1 MAEEIKLTEEQ
12 QKQLE
17 EQQTRLGEI
26 FSQCWESDEFKQAF
40 IEDPKSIFAEYGVN
54 YVNELN
60 YKIIDTPEKTII
72 HVLPYKG
79 VKGGV
84 HRFTDTL
91 NKKVDD
97 LKDDEEKQVLLEG
110 WKYEIYQN
118 TADTIYMP
126 IPICPESLSPE
137 ELEMVNGGCI
147 IFGFFFLVVAES
159 VATATTVFALAE
171 IAAVAAEVFLAIAAQ
186 SVAAVTTAVVAWEVA
201 GYTIGVGWGDE
212 KSSNDSSSA
221 DKRNRTR

>member
-17 EQQTRLGEI
+17 DQQARLGEI

-40 IEDPKSIFAEYGVN
+40 VEDPKSIFAEYGVN
-54 YVNELN
+54 YIDEFN

-72 HVLPYKG
+72 HVIPYKG

-84 HRFTDTL
+84 HKFTDAL

-97 LKDDEEKQVLLEG
+97 LRDGDEKQVLLEG

-126 IPICPESLSPE
+126 IPICPESLTPE
-137 ELEMVNGGCI
+137 ELEMVSGGCL
-147 IFGFFFLVVAES
+147 IFGFFFLVAAEA
-159 VATATTVFALAE
+159 VATASTVFALAE
-171 IAAVAAEVFLAIAAQ
+171 IATVAAEVFLAVAAQ
-186 SVAAVTTAVVAWEVA
+186 SVAAVTTAAIAWEVA
-201 GYTIGVGWGDE
+201 GYTTAVGWGED
-212 KSSNDSSSA
+212 
-221 DKRNRTR
+221 DKKKDDNRTR

>member
-12 QKQLE
+12 QRQLE
-17 EQQTRLGEI
+17 EQQAKLGEI

-54 YVNELN
+54 YIDELN

-72 HVLPYKG
+72 QVLPYKG

-84 HRFTDTL
+84 HKFTDTL
-91 NKKVDD
+91 NKKVEDLNDD
-97 LKDDEEKQVLLEG
+97 DEKQVLLEG

-118 TADTIYMP
+118 TEDTIYMP

-137 ELEMVNGGCI
+137 ELEMVNGGCL
-147 IFGFFFLVVAES
+147 IFGFFFLVAAEA

-171 IAAVAAEVFLAIAAQ
+171 IAAVAGEVFLAVVAQ
-186 SVAAVTTAVVAWEVA
+186 SVAAATTVAVAWEVA
-201 GYTIGVGWGDE
+201 GYTVAVGWGED
-212 KSSNDSSSA
+212 
-221 DKRNRTR
+221 DKKKDDKNPQNRTR